1 MKSIF
6 SLGSHQQHTQH
17 FTDACESAGIN
28 LTNIDRVRLEQLLE
42 HHTVM
47 CMFPSCNTDS
57 VRLECTPDRSMAKSI
72 IWCRRLLDE
81 PESVNIEFC
90 GMEANKNVQTKA

>member
-1 MKSIF
+1 MKSMF

-17 FTDACESAGIN
+17 LTDSCESACIN

-47 CMFPSCNTDS
+47 RMFPSRNTNS
-57 VRLECTPDRSMAKSI
+57 VRLECTPDRGMAKSI
-72 IWCRRLLDE
+72 IWCRRLLNE
-81 PESVNIEFC
+81 PENVNIEFC
-90 GMEANKNVQTKA
+90 GMKANKKVQTKA